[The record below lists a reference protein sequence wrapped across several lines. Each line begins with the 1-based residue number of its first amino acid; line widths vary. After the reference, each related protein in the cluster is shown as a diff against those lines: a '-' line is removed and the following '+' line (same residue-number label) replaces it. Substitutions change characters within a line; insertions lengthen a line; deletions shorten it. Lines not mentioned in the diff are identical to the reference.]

1 MTIDINKNSALID
14 SAASGYSGCG
24 CGNRRYYT
32 KAEIDEMLK
41 DVLDPEQIKQIL
53 DEMFEEYIEG
63 GELEQL
69 IIDTIAGLYTNEEID
84 EMLEE
89 LEARMKTWTGEQ
101 GYLKDITLTIN
112 GTRLHNNG
120 SIVIEGGDVSNKLDI
135 TAFTQAMQNET
146 ARTETTYAKKS
157 EIPSLEGYATQDW
170 VGDQGFLKD
179 ITLTIN
185 GTELHNNGDI
195 VIPGGGGEPV
205 DISGKLDTTAYT
217 QGMAS
222 ETARTEN
229 TYAKISD
236 LANKLDT
243 TAFTEFKTEMEVC
256 CDDVNSMIGDL
267 FSLINDLSDKID
279 EITGS
284 TPTPDTGDT
293 PTASTLDNTIEITYN
308 VTSSTNSTNIV
319 NNISGIT
326 SIKRID
332 DTSIS
337 ISPNYTFPDTG
348 LQKLVFTFN
357 NGNTVASQFA
367 SNKQIVDIKVGNNV
381 NLEKRCFYHN
391 INLTGVTFT
400 GNSLKS
406 PGMETFSTC
415 NKLRSVSGISNA
427 KWGIIRFGLFL
438 GDDNLTSNMSLPE
451 TLKTIQNQ
459 AFYDTHPTTVII
471 PSSVTTI
478 NTDGTNT
485 LGRPTSYVRFLGST
499 PPVVNSASSI
509 FIAGNCPIY
518 VPSASVTLYKQ
529 TYTGLANRIQA
540 WNG

>member
-1 MTIDINKNSALID
+1 MTIDINKNSVLID

-69 IIDTIAGLYTNEEID
+69 IIDAIAGLYTNEEID
-84 EMLEE
+84 DMLEE

-205 DISGKLDTTAYT
+205 DISGKLDTSAFTAYT
-217 QGMAS
+217 S
-222 ETARTEN
+222 YTETWEN
-229 TYAKISD
+229 
-236 LANKLDT
+236 N
-243 TAFTEFKTEMEVC
+243 MEDC
-256 CDDVNSMIGDL
+256 CDEVKTYIDYLQYVVEDL
-267 FSLINDLSDKID
+267 QRQID
-279 EITGS
+279 ELKPEPGP
-284 TPTPDTGDT
+284 TPTPTGDT
-293 PTASTLDNTIEITYN
+293 FTLTAVYN
-308 VTSSTNSTNIV
+308 VTSTTEPTKIINNPTEVSGATNVLCIDKFFYNGIEHSGNTFVFPATGEQTVQIHFIESVIPKWCFFETQLKRITIPNGITLIDTKAFALTKITNISLPDSV
-319 NNISGIT
+319 IEIGNEALEFSLGPGNYEI
-326 SIKRID
+326 RIG
-332 DTSIS
+332 S
-337 ISPNYTFPDTG
+337 G
-348 LQKLVFTFN
+348 LQRIGSYINPKYRGTQN
-357 NGNTVASQFA
+357 IYFA
-367 SNKQIVDIKVGNNV
+367 S
-381 NLEKRCFYHN
+381 
-391 INLTGVTFT
+391 TTPPTFT
-400 GNSLKS
+400 GGSS
-406 PGMETFSTC
+406 AF
-415 NKLRSVSGISNA
+415 NKAGV
-427 KWGIIRFGLFL
+427 
-438 GDDNLTSNMSLPE
+438 
-451 TLKTIQNQ
+451 TL
-459 AFYDTHPTTVII
+459 
-471 PSSVTTI
+471 S
-478 NTDGTNT
+478 
-485 LGRPTSYVRFLGST
+485 
-499 PPVVNSASSI
+499 
-509 FIAGNCPIY
+509 IY
-518 VPSASVTLYKQ
+518 VPSSAVQAYK
-529 TYTGLANRIQA
+529 TAPGFTDVADKIQ
-540 WNG
+540 GI